1 MPDDVPSLP
10 VPFLSRFDPRIPF
23 IVPIAPLSSG
33 TFSFSSEGSW
43 NFLSKFR
50 WNKKQGNRG
59 LLLHVARVKNL
70 VHEERREEKR
80 E

>member
-10 VPFLSRFDPRIPF
+10 VPFLSLFDPRIPF
-23 IVPIAPLSSG
+23 IVPIAPLSSE
-33 TFSFSSEGSW
+33 TSSFSSEGSW

-50 WNKKQGNRG
+50 WNKKRGNRG

>member
-10 VPFLSRFDPRIPF
+10 VPFLSLFDPRIPF
-23 IVPIAPLSSG
+23 IVPIAPFSSG

-50 WNKKQGNRG
+50 WNKKRGNRG

>member
-10 VPFLSRFDPRIPF
+10 VPFLSLFDPRIPF

-33 TFSFSSEGSW
+33 TSSFSSEGSW

-50 WNKKQGNRG
+50 WNKKRGNRG